1 MEKDINLTVQE
12 LLMRLAVTGSS
23 CLIVVDIQRDFMPGG
38 ALPVPQGDSII
49 DPLNRLIEL
58 FSSKGLSIV
67 FTRDWHPRDHIS
79 FADRGGPWPPHCVMN
94 SSGAEFHP
102 SLIIPPNAIIISKG
116 TERDKE
122 AYSGFQGT
130 NLHDILLERGVKR
143 LFIGGIAT
151 EYCVKSTVL
160 DALEIGFET
169 IVVKEAIKGIREGDE
184 ILAKEEMIDLGAIL
198 VNINEI
204 KL

>member
-1 MEKDINLTVQE
+1 
-12 LLMRLAVTGSS
+12 MRLAVTRSS
-23 CLIVVDIQRDFMPGG
+23 CLIVVDVQRDFMPGG
-38 ALPVPQGDSII
+38 ALPVPQGDIII

-79 FADRGGPWPPHCVMN
+79 FSDRGGPWPPHCVMN
-94 SSGAEFHP
+94 TSGAEFHP
-102 SLIIPPNAIIISKG
+102 NLRAPHNVVIISKG

-130 NLHDILLERGVKR
+130 NLHDILLEKGIKR
-143 LFIGGIAT
+143 LFIGGVAT

-169 IVVKEAIKGIREGDE
+169 IVVEEAIKGIRREDE
-184 ILAKEEMIDLGAIL
+184 IRAKEEMIDSGAIL
-198 VNINEI
+198 ASINEI
-204 KL
+204 KF

>member
-1 MEKDINLTVQE
+1 
-12 LLMRLAVTGSS
+12 MRLAVTRSS
-23 CLIVVDIQRDFMPGG
+23 CLIVVDVQRDFMPGG
-38 ALPVPQGDSII
+38 ALPVPQGDIII

-79 FADRGGPWPPHCVMN
+79 FSDRGGPWPPHCVMN
-94 SSGAEFHP
+94 TSGAEFHP
-102 SLIIPPNAIIISKG
+102 NLRAPHNVIIISKG

-130 NLHDILLERGVKR
+130 NLHDILLEKGIKR
-143 LFIGGIAT
+143 LFIGGVAT

-169 IVVKEAIKGIREGDE
+169 IVVEEAIKGIRREDE
-184 ILAKEEMIDLGAIL
+184 IRAKEEMIDSGAIL
-198 VNINEI
+198 ASINEI
-204 KL
+204 RF

>member
-1 MEKDINLTVQE
+1 
-12 LLMRLAVTGSS
+12 
-23 CLIVVDIQRDFMPGG
+23 MPGG
-38 ALPVPQGDSII
+38 ALPVPQGDIII

-79 FADRGGPWPPHCVMN
+79 FSDRGGPWPPHCVMN
-94 SSGAEFHP
+94 TSGAEFHP
-102 SLIIPPNAIIISKG
+102 NLRAPHNVVIISKG

-130 NLHDILLERGVKR
+130 NLHDILLEKGIKR
-143 LFIGGIAT
+143 LFIGGVAT

-169 IVVKEAIKGIREGDE
+169 IVVEEAIKGIRREDE
-184 ILAKEEMIDLGAIL
+184 IRAKEEMIDSGAIL
-198 VNINEI
+198 ASINEI
-204 KL
+204 KF

>member
-1 MEKDINLTVQE
+1 
-12 LLMRLAVTGSS
+12 MRLAVTRSS
-23 CLIVVDIQRDFMPGG
+23 CLIVVDVQRDFMPGG
-38 ALPVPQGDSII
+38 ALPVPQGDIII

-79 FADRGGPWPPHCVMN
+79 FSDRGGPWPPHCVMN
-94 SSGAEFHP
+94 TSGAEFHP
-102 SLIIPPNAIIISKG
+102 NLRAPHNVVIISKG

-130 NLHDILLERGVKR
+130 NLHDILLEKGIKR

-169 IVVKEAIKGIREGDE
+169 IVVEEAIKGIRREDE
-184 ILAKEEMIDLGAIL
+184 IRAKEEMIDSGAIL
-198 VNINEI
+198 ASINEI
-204 KL
+204 KF